1 MEFLGNVEMPTNVL
15 EPPTHALESLS
26 EAETNPGQEPAT
38 SRFEQFDDAEDGF
51 DDGVE
56 TQTAMQ
62 IADVMPERRS
72 DPPARRQEPSE
83 PPQRPRQDSVT
94 MIRAEESAPRAIGRI
109 TRRPP
114 SPNDNLPTMDA
125 QRPAFMSPPPPP
137 PPPPPPAPP
146 APPAPAMMQQPS
158 VVTSLPKAPPAII
171 SDGPRAEPELEVGF
185 VEVSNAGAFI
195 DEYRG
200 SVASP
205 MPGPPPGAGQHPSR
219 FSRLQQQSAPPPG
232 TPLQGIPRPRPI
244 ATVDALPQAHQWGQR
259 ESYRTSPP
267 PRATM
272 SPPPTAGIPH
282 FRTPP
287 QAAPVPRDFRSGI
300 ATASQSQSQSLT
312 QSRFKPMAVA
322 WFVVGMAVG
331 MVAMFFIFGRSAAPV
346 EPEPTAGT
354 QPTTSAAAPVQS
366 APIAPVATAGTQP
379 TSAFGGP
386 QFGPGPAGL
395 PTQPAPVA
403 YPGMPQPGAQQPG
416 MPQPGVQQPGVPQ
429 PGVPQPGVPQPGVA
443 PQAYGVAPYGT
454 PQQPGVAPQPPQ
466 YQPPPQATFAP
477 APQPPQYQPQTTP
490 YNALPPA
497 PVAQPA
503 PRPAPQPQYR
513 APAPAPAPRPRPPPK
528 AESDDSAPAAPSPPS
543 KGVDSAADVLK
554 DAL

>member
-1 MEFLGNVEMPTNVL
+1 MEFVGSVELPTTVL
-15 EPPTHALESLS
+15 EPATNAIESLS
-26 EAETNPGQEPAT
+26 EVPTNPGQEVAT
-38 SRFEQFDDAEDGF
+38 SRFHEEF

-62 IADVMPERRS
+62 LVDVMPERRS
-72 DPPARRQEPSE
+72 DPPARRREPSD
-83 PPQRPRQDSVT
+83 PPQRAKQDSVT
-94 MIRAEESAPRAIGRI
+94 MIRAEESAPRAIGKLNH
-109 TRRPP
+109 RPP
-114 SPNDNLPTMDA
+114 SPNDNLPTMDGP
-125 QRPAFMSPPPPP
+125 RPAFMSPPP

-146 APPAPAMMQQPS
+146 APPAPAMMQPS

-171 SDGPRAEPELEVGF
+171 GDGPRAEPELEVGF

-205 MPGPPPGAGQHPSR
+205 MPAPAPIPAPVVAQHLSR

-244 ATVDALPQAHQWGQR
+244 ATVDALPQAHQWGQQQR
-259 ESYRTSPP
+259 ESYRSAPP
-267 PRATM
+267 PRAAV

-287 QAAPVPRDFRSGI
+287 QALPMGRDFRSGV

-331 MVAMFFIFGRSAAPV
+331 MVAMFFIFGRAAAPV
-346 EPEPTAGT
+346 EPEPTAGAT
-354 QPTTSAAAPVQS
+354 PPTSAAPVQS
-366 APIAPVATAGTQP
+366 APVAQVAPPTTGNLP
-379 TSAFGGP
+379 TSAFGAP

-403 YPGMPQPGAQQPG
+403 YPMPGTQQPGTQQQPG
-416 MPQPGVQQPGVPQ
+416 MPQPGMPQPGMQQPG
-429 PGVPQPGVPQPGVA
+429 A
-443 PQAYGVAPYGT
+443 
-454 PQQPGVAPQPPQ
+454 APQPYALPFGAPQ
-466 YQPPPQATFAP
+466 QP
-477 APQPPQYQPQTTP
+477 APQPPQYQAPSQPTFAPPQQQPPQYQQQPAPQTTP

-503 PRPAPQPQYR
+503 PRPAPQAQYR
-513 APAPAPAPRPRPPPK
+513 PPAPAPAPRPRPPPR
-528 AESDDSAPAAPSPPS
+528 ADADDPPAAPPSSPTKS
-543 KGVDSAADVLK
+543 VDSAADVLK